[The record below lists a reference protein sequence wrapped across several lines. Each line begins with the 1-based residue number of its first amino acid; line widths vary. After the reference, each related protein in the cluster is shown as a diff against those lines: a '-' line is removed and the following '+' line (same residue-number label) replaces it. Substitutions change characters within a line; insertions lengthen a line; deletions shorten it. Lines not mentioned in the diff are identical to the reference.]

1 MRKYSIKQ
9 LAEAKQL
16 INEGKKNPEI
26 TAVTSIPGDRLSCM
40 RYCLKKQQNAPISLK
55 ALAGKVLD
63 RKQQDD
69 SAVLQASSSFALNVQ
84 KIKEREE
91 QIITQRNFIG
101 ELQHKIEILEYE
113 ILQSGRAQIEWKEQ
127 KEYLEAELKKQVA
140 ATLKSEQLATTFNEK
155 YQQQQLFVAELAYK
169 IDQADKHITVLYN
182 RIGETKND

>member
-1 MRKYSIKQ
+1 MRKYSKKQ
-9 LAEAKQL
+9 LANAKQL

-40 RYCLKKQQNAPISLK
+40 RYVLKKQQNAPVSLK
-55 ALAGKVLD
+55 DLA
-63 RKQQDD
+63 Q
-69 SAVLQASSSFALNVQ
+69 SFASNAQ

-113 ILQSGRAQIEWKEQ
+113 ILQSGRAQTEWKEQ

-169 IDQADKHITVLYN
+169 LDQANKQINHLYN